1 MARQF
6 DIYRSDDG
14 VLVLVVQAD
23 ILMHLPTRVV
33 IPLVSNNDIHTGFK
47 TLMPIILEG
56 DSKMHLF
63 PQQMATVMTSS
74 LVTYI
79 GSAAHQRD
87 EIIRACDLLLTGY

>member
-14 VLVLVVQAD
+14 VLVVVVQAD

-33 IPLVSNNDIHTGFK
+33 IPLVSSEDMSVGFN
-47 TLMPIILEG
+47 TLMPDILEG
-56 DSKMHLF
+56 DSKMRLF
-63 PQQMATVMTSS
+63 PQQIATVMTSS
-74 LVTYI
+74 LTTYI

-87 EIIRACDLLLTGY
+87 EIIRAYDLLLTGY

>member
-6 DIYRSDDG
+6 DIFRSDDG
-14 VLVLVVQAD
+14 VLVVVVQSD

-33 IPLVSNNDIHTGFK
+33 MPLVSSEDMNVGFK
-47 TLMPIILEG
+47 TLMPVILAG
-56 DSKMHLF
+56 GSKMHLF

-74 LVTYI
+74 LTTYI
-79 GSAAHQRD
+79 GSAAQQRD

>member
-1 MARQF
+1 
-6 DIYRSDDG
+6 
-14 VLVLVVQAD
+14 
-23 ILMHLPTRVV
+23 
-33 IPLVSNNDIHTGFK
+33 
-47 TLMPIILEG
+47 MPIILEG